1 MNSDNV
7 IQLVQKGFRVS
18 LGATTNLIES
28 IQDSQK
34 REETFSKLM
43 RSEFNQLTQ
52 EWEEKGEAT
61 EKEARNFVDSLLNQQ
76 NQSTST
82 SATADTSETPTTTA
96 NPEVTPDVQQEL
108 QELTEQIAAMRAELE
123 NLRQQNDQP

>member
-7 IQLVQKGFRVS
+7 IQLLQKGFRVS

-34 REETFSKLM
+34 REETFSKLI
-43 RSEFNQLTQ
+43 RSEFNQLSE

-76 NQSTST
+76 NQSTPT
-82 SATADTSETPTTTA
+82 NSAADTSEAPTTTPSPVA
-96 NPEVTPDVQQEL
+96 NPAVQQEL
-108 QELTEQIAAMRAELE
+108 QELTDQIAAMRAELE
-123 NLRQQNDQP
+123 SLRQQK

>member
-7 IQLVQKGFRVS
+7 IQLLQKGFRVS

-43 RSEFNQLTQ
+43 KSEFNQLTE

-61 EKEARNFVDSLLNQQ
+61 EKEARNFVDSLLKQQ
-76 NQSTST
+76 NQSTPT
-82 SATADTSETPTTTA
+82 ATTTDTSESTAPTP
-96 NPEVTPDVQQEL
+96 NPVATPQVHQEL
-108 QELTEQIAAMRAELE
+108 QELTAQIAAMRAELE
-123 NLRQQNDQP
+123 SLRQQNSQP